1 MTKKTPSHT
10 ARGRGRLV
18 LITVLVVLAVLL
30 SAAAAGVVLAGRY
43 DKVYPNVS
51 LGGVA
56 LGGMTVDEA
65 AQTLR
70 DAGFGEVPEG
80 SVTAELPAGV
90 ELTLS
95 ADEVCTA
102 EPETLAKRAYD
113 APRGGSAAENALG
126 YLRCA
131 LGGGLKLDAE
141 AAFTV
146 DETAIRAAVDA
157 AAQEARLS
165 LLENELRIGEDSI
178 TVVKGAQGVTIDCDA
193 LAARIAA
200 AFREQDYGAFRYE
213 AEIEP
218 DAALDLQGVYDTVYA
233 ERADA
238 YYDPETGEIV
248 PETVGVS
255 FDVAAA
261 QRLWDA
267 AGYGETVEIPLE
279 LDEPEV
285 TAAELEELLFRDKL
299 SESTTS
305 LWGSGAGRIN
315 NVRLAAEAIDGIV
328 LMPGDEFSY
337 NTALGKRTPERG
349 YMLAGAYSGGETVQE
364 YGGGICQVSSEVY
377 YCALY
382 ANLKITARTCHM
394 FPVGYLPAGLDATV
408 SWGGPEFKF
417 VNDREYPVRIRAYM
431 AENNASVTVEFWGT
445 DTDGSYVEMTANT
458 WFFFDKKWTDV
469 KLGYKAQTYRSVYS
483 ADGTLLSRT
492 AEELSTYNYHEEDIE
507 WPPEALEPEETP
519 VPSETP
525 TPTET
530 PQPTEPPAETPTPDP
545 TEPPAETETP
555 VPAETPVP
563 TEPADAPQE

>member
-1 MTKKTPSHT
+1 M
-10 ARGRGRLV
+10 
-18 LITVLVVLAVLL
+18 
-30 SAAAAGVVLAGRY
+30 
-43 DKVYPNVS
+43 
-51 LGGVA
+51 
-56 LGGMTVDEA
+56 
-65 AQTLR
+65 
-70 DAGFGEVPEG
+70 
-80 SVTAELPAGV
+80 
-90 ELTLS
+90 
-95 ADEVCTA
+95 
-102 EPETLAKRAYD
+102 
-113 APRGGSAAENALG
+113 
-126 YLRCA
+126 
-131 LGGGLKLDAE
+131 
-141 AAFTV
+141 

-218 DAALDLQGVYDTVYA
+218 DAALDLQGVYNTVYA

-238 YYDPETGEIV
+238 YYDPETGKIV

-458 WFFFDKKWTDV
+458 WFFFDKEWTDV

>member
-1 MTKKTPSHT
+1 MTKKPQSH
-10 ARGRGRLV
+10 AAPGRSRAALLTV
-18 LITVLVVLAVLL
+18 LIVLAVLL
-30 SAAAAGVVLAGRY
+30 SAAAAGTVLAGRY
-43 DKVYPNVS
+43 DKIYPNVTLSGVS
-51 LGGVA
+51 LGG
-56 LGGMTVDEA
+56 LTVDEA
-65 AQTLR
+65 AEALR
-70 DAGFGEVPEG
+70 EAGFGELPEG
-80 SVTAELPAGV
+80 SVTVELPAGV

-95 ADEVCTA
+95 TDEVCTA
-102 EPETLAKRAYD
+102 EPETLAARAYD
-113 APRGGSAAENALG
+113 APRGGSAVENALG

-131 LGGGLKLDAE
+131 LGGLALEAE
-141 AAFTV
+141 TAFTV

-157 AAQEARLS
+157 AAQEVQLS

-178 TVVKGAQGVTIDCDA
+178 TVVKGAQGVCIDCDA
-193 LAARIAA
+193 LTAQLAA
-200 AFREQDYGAFRYE
+200 AFREQNYTAFRYE

-218 DAALDLQGVYDTVYA
+218 DAALDLQGVYDTVFA

-238 YYDPETGEIV
+238 YYDPETDEIV

-305 LWGSGAGRIN
+305 LWGSGAGRLN
-315 NVRLAAEAIDGIV
+315 NVRLAAEAIDGLV
-328 LMPGDEFSY
+328 LMPGEEFSY

-382 ANLKITARTCHM
+382 ANLKITSRTCHM

-431 AENNASVTVEFWGT
+431 AENNGSVTVEFWGT

-469 KLGYKAQTYRSVYS
+469 KLGYKAQTYRSVYN

-492 AEELSTYNYHEEDIE
+492 AEALSTYNYHEEDIE

-519 VPSETP
+519 APSETP
-525 TPTET
+525 APAET
-530 PQPTEPPAETPTPDP
+530 PQPTEVPAETPTPEP
-545 TEPPAETETP
+545 TEPPAETEPP